1 MNYLTTHLQEAIELN
16 KERAPLYSKLT
27 NGESDRISKS
37 LLQSERLSL
46 PSSYAMDKA
55 AAYFQKRGVPVF
67 VHEFISMDET
77 PPFKEKFDDSNGI
90 TNECPGFSVDLV
102 KNDLL
107 SALKIDDYKAVSGL
121 TKSILDD
128 LNETPKHLC
137 MIRHLIESIH
147 RGANLLPIHLE
158 KIKEKSLL
166 FSPQKICHYTLW
178 AQVVGLKPSLTI
190 DRWAHPIQR
199 EGIPIIYQD
208 VPHIP
213 PMPEN
218 Y

>member
-1 MNYLTTHLQEAIELN
+1 MLNHTNGKIMNYLTTHLKEAIELN
-16 KERAPLYSKLT
+16 KERAPLYSNLT
-27 NGESDRISKS
+27 NGESERISKS

-55 AAYFQKRGVPVF
+55 ASYFQNRGIPVF
-67 VHEFISMDET
+67 VHEFISMNQT
-77 PPFKEKFDDSNGI
+77 PNFKEKFDDSIGI
-90 TNECPGFSVDLV
+90 SDECPNFSIDIV

-107 SALKIDDYKAVSGL
+107 SALSIDDYKAVSGL

-158 KIKEKSLL
+158 KIKGKGLL
-166 FSPQKICHYTLW
+166 FSPQKIVT
-178 AQVVGLKPSLTI
+178 T
-190 DRWAHPIQR
+190 
-199 EGIPIIYQD
+199 
-208 VPHIP
+208 
-213 PMPEN
+213 
-218 Y
+218 

>member
-55 AAYFQKRGVPVF
+55 ASFFQKRGIPVF
-67 VHEFISMDET
+67 VHEFIPMSET
-77 PPFKEKFDDSNGI
+77 PAFQEKFDDTIGI
-90 TNECPGFSVDLV
+90 TNECPDFSVDLV
-102 KNDLL
+102 MNDLL

-121 TKSILDD
+121 TKSVLDE
-128 LNETPKHLC
+128 LHETPKHLC
-137 MIRHLIESIH
+137 MIRHLTESIH

-158 KIKEKSLL
+158 KVKEKNL
-166 FSPQKICHYTLW
+166 FLSPKKICHYTIW
-178 AQVVGLKPSLTI
+178 AQVVALKPSLTI

-208 VPHIP
+208 VPYIP
-213 PMPEN
+213 PMPTK